1 MTRPICLQVYISSE
15 LSSLIRKA
23 AKAKGISMSEWVR
36 ALLANACTEDDLAS
50 RLDASI
56 ERISRRSIFLMVGV
70 DALLA
75 GHPDHALRGR
85 AHQAYARK
93 CKELGLSTSVGEGG
107 SDEA

>member
-15 LSSLIRKA
+15 LSSMIRKA

-36 ALLANACTEDDLAS
+36 ALLANACTEDELAS

-56 ERISRRSIFLMVGV
+56 ERISRRSVFLMVGV

-93 CKELGLSTSVGEGG
+93 CKELGLSAATGEGG

>member
-36 ALLANACTEDDLAS
+36 SLLANACVEEELTS
-50 RLDASI
+50 RFSATV
-56 ERISRRSIFLMVGV
+56 ERISRQSVFLMVGV

-75 GHPDHALRGR
+75 GHADHGLRER

-93 CKELGLSTSVGEGG
+93 CKEIGVAGATGEGG
-107 SDEA
+107 VA

>member
-36 ALLANACTEDDLAS
+36 ALLANACTEDELAS

-56 ERISRRSIFLMVGV
+56 ERISRRSVFLMVGV

-75 GHPDHALRGR
+75 GHADHGLRER

-93 CKELGLSTSVGEGG
+93 CRELGLVAGTDEGG
-107 SDEA
+107 EA

>member
-1 MTRPICLQVYISSE
+1 
-15 LSSLIRKA
+15 
-23 AKAKGISMSEWVR
+23 MSEWVR
-36 ALLANACTEDDLAS
+36 ALLANACTEDELAS

-56 ERISRRSIFLMVGV
+56 ERISRRSVFLMVGV

-93 CKELGLSTSVGEGG
+93 CKELGLSTAAGEEAPMKRNLVNFTRG
-107 SDEA
+107 SQLLGHFSFMFAAGLKAH

>member
-36 ALLANACTEDDLAS
+36 SLLANACAEEELTS
-50 RLDASI
+50 RFSTSV
-56 ERISRRSIFLMVGV
+56 ERISRQSVFLMVGV

-75 GHPDHALRGR
+75 GHADHGLRER

-93 CKELGLSTSVGEGG
+93 CKEIGVAGAAGEGG
-107 SDEA
+107 VS

>member
-15 LSSLIRKA
+15 LSALVRQA
-23 AKAKGISMSEWVR
+23 AQAQGVSMSEWVR
-36 ALLANACTEDDLAS
+36 ALVVRACDGDDPAV
-50 RLDASI
+50 RIEATI
-56 ERISRRSIFLMVGV
+56 ERIARRSVFLMVGI

-93 CKELGLSTSVGEGG
+93 CKELGLSSAGEGG

>member
-1 MTRPICLQVYISSE
+1 MTRPICLQVYISAE

-36 ALLANACTEDDLAS
+36 ALLANACAEDDLAS

-56 ERISRRSIFLMVGV
+56 DRISRRSVFLMVGV

-75 GHPDHALRGR
+75 GV
-85 AHQAYARK
+85 
-93 CKELGLSTSVGEGG
+93 SVRRTPCCR
-107 SDEA
+107 DLAW